1 MKSLFK
7 LLFFSLIL
15 IFAGCSGEG
24 TKTADCA
31 TTEAGRGHIVSI
43 LPFGTIGVDYLNDL
57 IQDNNLDIGVTPE
70 VGVKV
75 FSIVYETVDWNGDPR
90 QASGAIYIPD
100 EDSEGKSYPIYSGQ
114 HGTESKRSNVA
125 SVTPLRGFD
134 AMFMASMGYIGSSAD
149 FLGLGI
155 SDDVVHPYIHAFVAE
170 GVVDKLRAVK
180 NWLCANEVSDNGQL
194 FLAGYSEGGYVA
206 MATHKLIEETYS
218 EEFIVTASAPMAG
231 PYDMR
236 YVPIRIF
243 NLESYPQPGYS
254 AFTYMAYNEIE
265 GMNRPANEFF
275 QSPYAEKIPNLMD
288 GSKTIGEANKELTT
302 VVKDFFTE
310 KFLTDYL
317 GDGEQA
323 LKAAFAKNSLV
334 SWTPKAPI
342 KLFHGDSDT
351 YVGYQ
356 NAVIARD
363 SLKAN
368 GATIDLITI
377 PGGDH
382 NSSVFV
388 SYAGALAWF
397 ETLKK

>member
-1 MKSLFK
+1 MKPITKF
-7 LLFFSLIL
+7 LIL
-15 IFAGCSGEG
+15 SFILFIIGCSNEG
-24 TKTADCA
+24 TKNADCA
-31 TTEAGRGHIVSI
+31 MTESGRGHIVSV

-57 IQDNNLDIGVTPE
+57 IKQNNLDIGVTPIT
-70 VGVKV
+70 GVKV
-75 FSIVYETVDWNGDPR
+75 YSIVYETVDWNGEPR

-100 EDSEGKSYPIYSGQ
+100 EDHEGKTYPIYSGQ

-134 AMFMASMGYIGSSAD
+134 AMFVASMGYIGSSAD
-149 FLGLGI
+149 FLGMGI

-180 NWLCANEVSDNGQL
+180 HWICANEVEDNGQL

-206 MATHKLIEETYS
+206 MATHKLIEETYA

-236 YVPIRIF
+236 YVPIRVL
-243 NLESYPQPGYS
+243 NLETYPQPGYS

-275 QSPYAEKIPNLMD
+275 KSPYAEKIPDLMD

-310 KFLTDYL
+310 TFLTGYL
-317 GDGEQA
+317 GDGEQE

-334 SWTPKAPI
+334 SWSPKAPI

-356 NAVIARD
+356 NAVIAKD

-368 GATIDLITI
+368 GATIELITI

-388 SYAGALAWF
+388 SYAGALTWF

>member
-1 MKSLFK
+1 
-7 LLFFSLIL
+7 
-15 IFAGCSGEG
+15 
-24 TKTADCA
+24 
-31 TTEAGRGHIVSI
+31 
-43 LPFGTIGVDYLNDL
+43 
-57 IQDNNLDIGVTPE
+57 
-70 VGVKV
+70 
-75 FSIVYETVDWNGDPR
+75 
-90 QASGAIYIPD
+90 
-100 EDSEGKSYPIYSGQ
+100 
-114 HGTESKRSNVA
+114 
-125 SVTPLRGFD
+125 
-134 AMFMASMGYIGSSAD
+134 
-149 FLGLGI
+149 
-155 SDDVVHPYIHAFVAE
+155 
-170 GVVDKLRAVK
+170 
-180 NWLCANEVSDNGQL
+180 
-194 FLAGYSEGGYVA
+194 
-206 MATHKLIEETYS
+206 
-218 EEFIVTASAPMAG
+218 
-231 PYDMR
+231 
-236 YVPIRIF
+236 
-243 NLESYPQPGYS
+243 
-254 AFTYMAYNEIE
+254 
-265 GMNRPANEFF
+265 
-275 QSPYAEKIPNLMD
+275 MD

>member
-1 MKSLFK
+1 MKSLSK

-15 IFAGCSGEG
+15 ILAGCSGEG
-24 TKTADCA
+24 TKTSDCA
-31 TTEAGRGHIVSI
+31 STEEGRGHIVSI

-100 EDSEGKSYPIYSGQ
+100 EDHDGKSYPIYSGQ

-125 SVTPLRGFD
+125 SVMPLRGFD
-134 AMFMASMGYIGSSAD
+134 AMFMASMGYIGTSAD

-180 NWLCANEVSDNGQL
+180 NWLCDNDVTDNGQL
-194 FLAGYSEGGYVA
+194 FLAGYSEGGYVS
-206 MATHKLIEETYS
+206 MATHKLLEETYS
-218 EEFIVTASAPMAG
+218 DEFTVTASAPMAG
-231 PYDMR
+231 PYHM
-236 YVPIRIF
+236 PSGATRI
-243 NLESYPQPGYS
+243 LKSDSYPQPGYL
-254 AFTYMAYNEIE
+254 AFIYMAYNEIE
-265 GMNRPANEFF
+265 NLNRPASELF

-302 VVKDFFTE
+302 RVKDLFTE
-310 KFLTDYL
+310 KYLSDYL

-323 LKAAFAKNSLV
+323 LKDAFVNNSLV
-334 SWTPKAPI
+334 SWSPKAPI
-342 KLFHGDSDT
+342 KLFHGDNDT

-356 NAVIARD
+356 HSVIARD

>member
-75 FSIVYETVDWNGDPR
+75 FSIVYETVDWNGEPR

-114 HGTESKRSNVA
+114 HGTESKRTNVA

-155 SDDVVHPYIHAFVAE
+155 SNDVVHPYIHAFVAE

-231 PYDMR
+231 PYHM
-236 YVPIRIF
+236 PSAATRI
-243 NLESYPQPGYS
+243 LKLDSYPQPGYL
-254 AFTYMAYNEIE
+254 AFIYMAYNEIE
-265 GMNRPANEFF
+265 NMNRPAIEFF
-275 QSPYAEKIPNLMD
+275 QSPYAEIIPTLMD
-288 GSKTIGEANKELTT
+288 GSKTIGEANNKLTT
-302 VVKDFFTE
+302 RVKDLFTE
-310 KFLTDYL
+310 KYLSDYL

-323 LKAAFAKNSLV
+323 LKDAFVNNSLV
-334 SWTPKAPI
+334 SWYPKAPI
-342 KLFHGDSDT
+342 KLFHGDNDS

-356 NAVIARD
+356 HSVIAKD